1 MNDFILSSLD
11 KLKNK
16 KIPNPEI
23 DLRILLNHSKK
34 TKHEIILS
42 NFNLD
47 FIDIKMVD
55 EDRYKKPI
63 GIYWSQSITNF
74 ILGDPPYDKIWIYR
88 LPSFFGIFL
97 CFIFI
102 FFSLKRFETPATSF
116 LTIFFICSVNLIL
129 YNKFFVEQHNMTYGG
144 METSPYIKKPDHMI
158 DLPLSIRVS

>member
-1 MNDFILSSLD
+1 MNISIDKKFFLLLSICFLIYFQGILNLPVLD
-11 KLKNK
+11 RDEARFATASKTM
-16 KIPNPEI
+16 
-23 DLRILLNHSKK
+23 LLNK
-34 TKHEIILS
+34 
-42 NFNLD
+42 D

-116 LTIFFICSVNLIL
+116 LTTFFLAWLYIFA
-129 YNKFFVEQHNMTYGG
+129 
-144 METSPYIKKPDHMI
+144 
-158 DLPLSIRVS
+158 